1 MPLIRRE
8 EDATWPTQER
18 RENARDREGLIEQL
32 ADERPVAR
40 RRAARELAGDDG
52 AVDALCDALER
63 ETDEGCRHA
72 QLTAMLMCAGQRVHE
87 RLLPL
92 LRSEDAGLR
101 NGAIEVL
108 QDMPRLAGEYMDNLL
123 ADPDSDVRIFAVNI
137 LASLAHERVGEWLQ
151 QVLRNDDHVN
161 VCAAAVDVLAEVG
174 DADSLA
180 ALESVKDRFREEPF
194 MRFAV
199 ETAERRISG
208 GDDDGG
214 R

>member
-1 MPLIRRE
+1 MPLIRRQ
-8 EDATWPTQER
+8 EDANQPAEER
-18 RENARDREGLIEQL
+18 REKARDREGLIQQL
-32 ADERPVAR
+32 ADARAVAR
-40 RRAARELAGDDG
+40 RRAARELAGDET
-52 AVDALCDALER
+52 AVDALCDALEC

-72 QLTAMLMCAGQRVHE
+72 QLTAMLMCGGNRVHE

-137 LASLAHERVGEWLQ
+137 LASLADERVTAWLH
-151 QVLRNDDHVN
+151 QVLRHDRHVN

-174 DADSLA
+174 DTDSLP
-180 ALESVKDRFREEPF
+180 ALASVKERFPGEPF
-194 MRFAV
+194 IRFAV
-199 ETAERRISG
+199 ETAERRITG